1 MNQLTTSLLR
11 RSLLLSLIMMLL
23 GSVTLTSAQDGGNTS
38 ESKESITFHTTRKVG
53 AKVQLS
59 VKAKTPVK
67 ADGLKEPIVAD
78 GALHRY
84 TLTKDKVSVN
94 GDITNFTCTF
104 NEIDQ
109 LDITKASSLDTL
121 KCGKN
126 ILTSLDISKSSSL
139 KNLDCWNNKITAL
152 DLASC
157 PQLVVVH
164 CARNNISELDLSK
177 SSSLEFLDCA
187 RNQISRLDFSKTP
200 KIRFIYCSCNKI
212 KATVMGRLIY
222 SLPDRSQEER
232 NGEIHV
238 IDSFFAK
245 KFGDNVCLKKDA
257 LEAKRRGF
265 KVFDFNAP
273 NPKKY
278 EGSDPVY
285 PAGETT
291 LATALKV
298 GDKVSLSIA
307 GEDNDDIML
316 EGLRE
321 PFDPG
326 TKEYTVESTTFTIH
340 GKLTELDCSK
350 KKVSSIS
357 VSADHPLLKLN
368 CSSNELTTLDLT
380 KAPQLQTLEC
390 QGNKI
395 SEIKIA
401 TASKLEKLS
410 IYNNAIQEKAMSE
423 LIQALPDRKGQ
434 TAGLLYAISKTSTTE
449 LNKCPD
455 ELIKV
460 AKDKN
465 WELKSNESD
474 NVSVEAPSTLALRV
488 YPNPAKEYVHVA
500 GLSRGEVVALYSSQG
515 ELLQR
520 ATANDLGSV
529 ELDLHSLPDG
539 AYILKS
545 SSESTVLLV
554 K

>member
-1 MNQLTTSLLR
+1 MS
-11 RSLLLSLIMMLL
+11 
-23 GSVTLTSAQDGGNTS
+23 
-38 ESKESITFHTTRKVG
+38 
-53 AKVQLS
+53 
-59 VKAKTPVK
+59 
-67 ADGLKEPIVAD
+67 
-78 GALHRY
+78 
-84 TLTKDKVSVN
+84 
-94 GDITNFTCTF
+94 
-104 NEIDQ
+104 
-109 LDITKASSLDTL
+109 
-121 KCGKN
+121 
-126 ILTSLDISKSSSL
+126 
-139 KNLDCWNNKITAL
+139 
-152 DLASC
+152 
-157 PQLVVVH
+157 
-164 CARNNISELDLSK
+164 
-177 SSSLEFLDCA
+177 
-187 RNQISRLDFSKTP
+187 
-200 KIRFIYCSCNKI
+200 
-212 KATVMGRLIY
+212 
-222 SLPDRSQEER
+222 
-232 NGEIHV
+232 
-238 IDSFFAK
+238 
-245 KFGDNVCLKKDA
+245 
-257 LEAKRRGF
+257 
-265 KVFDFNAP
+265 
-273 NPKKY
+273 
-278 EGSDPVY
+278 
-285 PAGETT
+285 
-291 LATALKV
+291 
-298 GDKVSLSIA
+298 

-326 TKEYTVESTTFTIH
+326 TKEYTVENATITIH

-357 VSADHPLLKLN
+357 VSADHSLLKLN

-380 KAPQLQTLEC
+380 KAPRLLTLEC

-434 TAGLLYAISKTSTTE
+434 TAGLLYAISKTSNTE

-465 WELKSNESD
+465 WELKSTD
-474 NVSVEAPSTLALRV
+474 NVSVETPSTLALRV

-520 ATANDLGSV
+520 VPANDLGSV